1 MQNIWNNKSRK
12 EHFMIAEIYH
22 KFSTNLEDVLTG
34 DFFGPMRYLPFNRGL
49 NQIFKNY
56 AVSEDPQV
64 MHILSNAADDDF
76 DFEFWKRSEN
86 GLVEI
91 DGFIPLAS
99 VGIGIEVK
107 YRSGLSGGNQLEK
120 EAQVLDEWC
129 NGKEKL
135 LILIAEAE
143 EAKAIYIEN
152 KDKPVFQ
159 DVHLAYLSWQDILLG
174 LDQISTASS
183 YEKRIVEDLKALLR
197 EKGFISFEGFSM
209 DQPVVDKDIC
219 WTME

>member
-1 MQNIWNNKSRK
+1 
-12 EHFMIAEIYH
+12 MIAEIYH
-22 KFSTNLEDVLTG
+22 KFSTDLEDVLTG
-34 DFFGPMRYLPFNRGL
+34 DFFGAMRYMPFNRGL

-64 MHILSNAADDDF
+64 THILSNAADDDF
-76 DFEFWKRSEN
+76 NFEFWKRSEN

-91 DGFIPLAS
+91 DGFIPLTS

-107 YRSGLSGGNQLEK
+107 YRSGLSGGDQLEK

-135 LILIAEAE
+135 LILIGEAE

-152 KDKPVFQ
+152 KDKRVFR

-174 LDQISTASS
+174 LDQVLISSS
-183 YEKRIVEDLKALLR
+183 HEKKMIEDLKTLLR
-197 EKGFISFEGFSM
+197 EKGFVSFEGFSI

-219 WTME
+219 WTMDGNDFVKSDA

>member
-1 MQNIWNNKSRK
+1 
-12 EHFMIAEIYH
+12 MIAEIYH
-22 KFSTNLEDVLTG
+22 KFSTDLEDVLTG
-34 DFFGPMRYLPFNRGL
+34 DFFGAMRYMPFNRGL

-64 MHILSNAADDDF
+64 THILSNAADDDF
-76 DFEFWKRSEN
+76 NFEFWKRSEN

-91 DGFIPLAS
+91 DGFIPLTS

-107 YRSGLSGGNQLEK
+107 YRSGLSGGDQLEK

-135 LILIAEAE
+135 LILIGEAE

-152 KDKPVFQ
+152 KDKRVFR

-174 LDQISTASS
+174 LDQVLISSS
-183 YEKRIVEDLKALLR
+183 YEKKMIEDLKMLLR
-197 EKGFISFEGFSM
+197 EKGFVSFEGFSI

-219 WTME
+219 WTMDGNDFVKSDA

>member
-1 MQNIWNNKSRK
+1 
-12 EHFMIAEIYH
+12 MIAEIYH
-22 KFSTNLEDVLTG
+22 KFSTDLEDVLTG
-34 DFFGPMRYLPFNRGL
+34 DFFGAMRYMPFNRGL

-56 AVSEDPQV
+56 AVGEDPQV
-64 MHILSNAADDDF
+64 THILSNAADDDF
-76 DFEFWKRSEN
+76 NFEFWKRSEN

-91 DGFIPLAS
+91 DGFIPLTS

-107 YRSGLSGGNQLEK
+107 YRSGLSGGDQLEK

-135 LILIAEAE
+135 LILIGEAE

-152 KDKPVFQ
+152 KDKRVFR

-174 LDQISTASS
+174 LDQVLISSS
-183 YEKRIVEDLKALLR
+183 YEKKMIEDLKTLLR
-197 EKGFISFEGFSM
+197 EKGFVSFEGFSI

-219 WTME
+219 WTMDGNDFVKSDA

>member
-1 MQNIWNNKSRK
+1 
-12 EHFMIAEIYH
+12 MIAEIYH
-22 KFSTNLEDVLTG
+22 KFSTDLEDVLTG
-34 DFFGPMRYLPFNRGL
+34 DFFGAMRYMPFNRGL

-64 MHILSNAADDDF
+64 THILSNAADDDF
-76 DFEFWKRSEN
+76 NFEFWKRSEN

-91 DGFIPLAS
+91 DGFIPLTS

-107 YRSGLSGGNQLEK
+107 YRSGLSGGDQLEK

-135 LILIAEAE
+135 LILIGEAE

-152 KDKPVFQ
+152 KDKRVFR

-174 LDQISTASS
+174 LDQILISSS
-183 YEKRIVEDLKALLR
+183 YEKKMIEDLKTLLR
-197 EKGFISFEGFSM
+197 EKGFVSFEGFSI

-219 WTME
+219 WTMDGNDFVKSDA

>member
-1 MQNIWNNKSRK
+1 
-12 EHFMIAEIYH
+12 MIAEIYY
-22 KFSTNLEDVLTG
+22 KFSTDLEDVLTG
-34 DFFGPMRYLPFNRGL
+34 DFFGAMRYMPFNRGL

-64 MHILSNAADDDF
+64 THILSNAADDDF
-76 DFEFWKRSEN
+76 NFEFWKRSEN

-91 DGFIPLAS
+91 DGFIPLTS

-107 YRSGLSGGNQLEK
+107 YRSGLSGGDQLEK

-135 LILIAEAE
+135 LILIGEAE

-152 KDKPVFQ
+152 KDKRVFR

-174 LDQISTASS
+174 LDQVLISSS
-183 YEKRIVEDLKALLR
+183 YEKKMIEDLKTLLR
-197 EKGFISFEGFSM
+197 EKGFVSFEGFSI

-219 WTME
+219 WTMDGNDFVKSDA

>member
-1 MQNIWNNKSRK
+1 
-12 EHFMIAEIYH
+12 MIAEIYH
-22 KFSTNLEDVLTG
+22 KFSTDLEDVLTG
-34 DFFGPMRYLPFNRGL
+34 DFFGAMRYMPFNRGL

-56 AVSEDPQV
+56 VVSEDPQV
-64 MHILSNAADDDF
+64 THILSNAADDDF
-76 DFEFWKRSEN
+76 NFEFWKRSEN

-91 DGFIPLAS
+91 DGFIPLTS

-107 YRSGLSGGNQLEK
+107 YRSGLSGGDQLEK

-135 LILIAEAE
+135 LILIGEAE

-152 KDKPVFQ
+152 KDKRVFR

-174 LDQISTASS
+174 LDQVLISSS
-183 YEKRIVEDLKALLR
+183 YEKKMIEDLKTLLR
-197 EKGFISFEGFSM
+197 EKGFVSFEGFSI

-219 WTME
+219 WTMDGNDFVKSDA

>member
-1 MQNIWNNKSRK
+1 
-12 EHFMIAEIYH
+12 MIAEIYH
-22 KFSTNLEDVLTG
+22 KFSTDLEDVLTG
-34 DFFGPMRYLPFNRGL
+34 DFFGAMRYMPFNRGL

-64 MHILSNAADDDF
+64 THILSNAADDDF
-76 DFEFWKRSEN
+76 NFEFWKRSEN

-91 DGFIPLAS
+91 DGFIPLMS
-99 VGIGIEVK
+99 VEIGIEVK
-107 YRSGLSGGNQLEK
+107 YRSGLSGGDQLEK

-135 LILIAEAE
+135 LILIGEAE

-152 KDKPVFQ
+152 KDKRVFR

-174 LDQISTASS
+174 LDQVLISSS
-183 YEKRIVEDLKALLR
+183 YEKKMIEDLKTLLR
-197 EKGFISFEGFSM
+197 EKGFVSFEGFSI

-219 WTME
+219 WTMDGNDFVKSDA

>member
-1 MQNIWNNKSRK
+1 
-12 EHFMIAEIYH
+12 MIAEIYH
-22 KFSTNLEDVLTG
+22 KFSTDLEDVLTG
-34 DFFGPMRYLPFNRGL
+34 DFFGAMRYMPFNRGL

-64 MHILSNAADDDF
+64 THILSNAADDDF
-76 DFEFWKRSEN
+76 NFEFWKRSEN

-91 DGFIPLAS
+91 DGFIPLTS

-107 YRSGLSGGNQLEK
+107 YRSGLSGGDQLEK

-135 LILIAEAE
+135 LILIGEAE

-152 KDKPVFQ
+152 KDKRVFR

-174 LDQISTASS
+174 LDQVLITSS
-183 YEKRIVEDLKALLR
+183 YEKKMIEDLKTLLR
-197 EKGFISFEGFSM
+197 EKGFVSFEGFSI

-219 WTME
+219 WTMDGNDFVKSDA

>member
-1 MQNIWNNKSRK
+1 
-12 EHFMIAEIYH
+12 MIAEIYH
-22 KFSTNLEDVLTG
+22 KFSTDLEDVLTG
-34 DFFGPMRYLPFNRGL
+34 DFFGAMRYMPFNRGL

-64 MHILSNAADDDF
+64 THILSNAADDDF
-76 DFEFWKRSEN
+76 NFEFWKRSEN
-86 GLVEI
+86 GLGEI
-91 DGFIPLAS
+91 DGFIPLTS

-107 YRSGLSGGNQLEK
+107 YRSGLSGGDQLEK

-135 LILIAEAE
+135 LILIGEAE

-152 KDKPVFQ
+152 KDKRVFR

-174 LDQISTASS
+174 LDQVLISSS
-183 YEKRIVEDLKALLR
+183 YEKKMIEDLKTLLR
-197 EKGFISFEGFSM
+197 EKGFVSFEGFSI

-219 WTME
+219 WTMDGNDFVKSDA

>member
-1 MQNIWNNKSRK
+1 
-12 EHFMIAEIYH
+12 MIAEIYH
-22 KFSTNLEDVLTG
+22 KFSTDLEDVLTG
-34 DFFGPMRYLPFNRGL
+34 DFFGAMRYMPFNRGL

-64 MHILSNAADDDF
+64 THILSNAADDDF
-76 DFEFWKRSEN
+76 NFEFWKRSEN
-86 GLVEI
+86 GRVEI
-91 DGFIPLAS
+91 DGFIPLTS

-107 YRSGLSGGNQLEK
+107 YRSGLSGGDHLEK
-120 EAQVLDEWC
+120 EAQVLVEWC

-135 LILIAEAE
+135 LILIGEAE

-152 KDKPVFQ
+152 KDKRVFR

-174 LDQISTASS
+174 LDQVLISSS
-183 YEKRIVEDLKALLR
+183 YEKKMIEDLKTLLR
-197 EKGFISFEGFSM
+197 EKGFVSFEGFSI

-219 WTME
+219 WTMDGNDFVKSDA

>member
-1 MQNIWNNKSRK
+1 
-12 EHFMIAEIYH
+12 MIAEIYH
-22 KFSTNLEDVLTG
+22 KFSTDLEDVLTG
-34 DFFGPMRYLPFNRGL
+34 DFFGAMRYMPFNRGL

-64 MHILSNAADDDF
+64 THILSNAADDDF
-76 DFEFWKRSEN
+76 NFEFWKRSEN

-91 DGFIPLAS
+91 DGFIPLTS

-107 YRSGLSGGNQLEK
+107 YRSGLSGGDQLEK

-135 LILIAEAE
+135 LILSGEAE

-152 KDKPVFQ
+152 KDKRVFR

-174 LDQISTASS
+174 LDQVLISSS
-183 YEKRIVEDLKALLR
+183 YEKKMIEDLKTLLR
-197 EKGFISFEGFSM
+197 EKGFVSFEGFSI

-219 WTME
+219 WTMDGNDFVKSDA

>member
-1 MQNIWNNKSRK
+1 
-12 EHFMIAEIYH
+12 MIAEIYH
-22 KFSTNLEDVLTG
+22 KFSTDLEDVLTG
-34 DFFGPMRYLPFNRGL
+34 DFFGAMRYMPFNRGL

-64 MHILSNAADDDF
+64 THILSNAADDDF
-76 DFEFWKRSEN
+76 NFEFWKRAEN

-91 DGFIPLAS
+91 DGLIPLTS

-107 YRSGLSGGNQLEK
+107 YRSGLSGGDQLEK

-135 LILIAEAE
+135 LILIGEAE

-152 KDKPVFQ
+152 KDKRVFR

-174 LDQISTASS
+174 LDQVLISSS
-183 YEKRIVEDLKALLR
+183 YEKKMIEDLKTLLR
-197 EKGFISFEGFSM
+197 EKGFVSFEGFSI

-219 WTME
+219 WTMDGNDFVKSDA

>member
-1 MQNIWNNKSRK
+1 
-12 EHFMIAEIYH
+12 MIAEIYH
-22 KFSTNLEDVLTG
+22 KFSTDLEDVLTG
-34 DFFGPMRYLPFNRGL
+34 DFFGAMRYMPFNRGL

-64 MHILSNAADDDF
+64 THILSNAADDDF
-76 DFEFWKRSEN
+76 NFEFWKRSEN

-91 DGFIPLAS
+91 DGFIPLTS

-107 YRSGLSGGNQLEK
+107 YRSGLSGGDQLEK

-135 LILIAEAE
+135 LILIGEAE

-152 KDKPVFQ
+152 KDKRVFR
-159 DVHLAYLSWQDILLG
+159 DVHLAYLSWQDIFLG
-174 LDQISTASS
+174 LDQVLISSS
-183 YEKRIVEDLKALLR
+183 YEKKMIEDLKTLLR
-197 EKGFISFEGFSM
+197 EKGFVSFEGFSI

-219 WTME
+219 WTMDGNDFVKSDA

>member
-1 MQNIWNNKSRK
+1 
-12 EHFMIAEIYH
+12 MIAEIYH
-22 KFSTNLEDVLTG
+22 KFSTDLEDVLTG
-34 DFFGPMRYLPFNRGL
+34 DFFGAMRYMPFNRGL

-64 MHILSNAADDDF
+64 THILSNAADDDF
-76 DFEFWKRSEN
+76 NFEFWKRSEN
-86 GLVEI
+86 GRVEI
-91 DGFIPLAS
+91 DGFIPLTS

-107 YRSGLSGGNQLEK
+107 YRSGLSGGDQLEK

-135 LILIAEAE
+135 LILIGEAE

-152 KDKPVFQ
+152 KDKRVFR

-174 LDQISTASS
+174 LDQVLISSS
-183 YEKRIVEDLKALLR
+183 YEKKMIEDLKTLLR
-197 EKGFISFEGFSM
+197 EKGYVSFEGFSI

-219 WTME
+219 WTMDGNDFVKSDA

>member
-1 MQNIWNNKSRK
+1 
-12 EHFMIAEIYH
+12 MIAEIYH
-22 KFSTNLEDVLTG
+22 KFSTDLEDVLTG
-34 DFFGPMRYLPFNRGL
+34 DFFGAMRYMPFNRGL

-64 MHILSNAADDDF
+64 THILSNAADDDF
-76 DFEFWKRSEN
+76 NFEFWKRSEN

-91 DGFIPLAS
+91 DGFIPLTS
-99 VGIGIEVK
+99 VEIGIEVK
-107 YRSGLSGGNQLEK
+107 YRSGLSGGDQLEK

-135 LILIAEAE
+135 LILIGEAE
-143 EAKAIYIEN
+143 EAKAIYIED
-152 KDKPVFQ
+152 KDKRVFR

-174 LDQISTASS
+174 LDQVLISSS
-183 YEKRIVEDLKALLR
+183 YEKKMIEDLKTLLR
-197 EKGFISFEGFSM
+197 EKGFVSFEGFSI

-219 WTME
+219 WTMDGNDFVKSDA

>member
-1 MQNIWNNKSRK
+1 
-12 EHFMIAEIYH
+12 MIAEIYH
-22 KFSTNLEDVLTG
+22 KFSTDLEDVLTG
-34 DFFGPMRYLPFNRGL
+34 DFFGVMRYMPFNRGL

-64 MHILSNAADDDF
+64 THILSNAADDDF
-76 DFEFWKRSEN
+76 NFEFWKRSEN

-91 DGFIPLAS
+91 DGFIPLTS

-107 YRSGLSGGNQLEK
+107 YRSGLSGGDQLEK

-135 LILIAEAE
+135 LILIGEAE

-152 KDKPVFQ
+152 KDKQVFR

-174 LDQISTASS
+174 LDQVLISSS
-183 YEKRIVEDLKALLR
+183 YEKKMIEDLKTLLR
-197 EKGFISFEGFSM
+197 EKGFVSFEGFSI

-219 WTME
+219 WTMDGNDFVKSDA

>member
-1 MQNIWNNKSRK
+1 
-12 EHFMIAEIYH
+12 MIAEIYH
-22 KFSTNLEDVLTG
+22 KFSTDLEDVLTG
-34 DFFGPMRYLPFNRGL
+34 DFFGAMRYMPFNRGL

-64 MHILSNAADDDF
+64 THILSNAADDDF
-76 DFEFWKRSEN
+76 NFEFWKRSDN

-91 DGFIPLAS
+91 DGFIPLTS
-99 VGIGIEVK
+99 VEIGIEVK
-107 YRSGLSGGNQLEK
+107 YRSGLSGGDQLEK

-135 LILIAEAE
+135 LILIGEAE

-152 KDKPVFQ
+152 KDKRVFR
-159 DVHLAYLSWQDILLG
+159 DVNRAYLSWQDILLG
-174 LDQISTASS
+174 LDQVLISSS
-183 YEKRIVEDLKALLR
+183 YEKKMIEDLKTLLR
-197 EKGFISFEGFSM
+197 EKGFVSFEGFSI

-219 WTME
+219 WTMDGNDFVKSDA

>member
-1 MQNIWNNKSRK
+1 
-12 EHFMIAEIYH
+12 MIAEIYH
-22 KFSTNLEDVLTG
+22 KFSTDLEDVLTG
-34 DFFGPMRYLPFNRGL
+34 DFFGAMRYMPFNRGL

-64 MHILSNAADDDF
+64 THILSNAADDDF
-76 DFEFWKRSEN
+76 NFEFWKRSEN

-91 DGFIPLAS
+91 DGFIPLTS
-99 VGIGIEVK
+99 VEIGIEVK
-107 YRSGLSGGNQLEK
+107 YRSGLSGGDQLEK

-135 LILIAEAE
+135 LILIGEAE

-152 KDKPVFQ
+152 KDKRVFR

-174 LDQISTASS
+174 LDQVLISSS
-183 YEKRIVEDLKALLR
+183 YEKKMIEDLKTLLR
-197 EKGFISFEGFSM
+197 EKGVVSFEGFSI

-219 WTME
+219 WTMDGNDFVKSDA

>member
-1 MQNIWNNKSRK
+1 
-12 EHFMIAEIYH
+12 MIAEIYH
-22 KFSTNLEDVLTG
+22 KFSTDLEDVLTG
-34 DFFGPMRYLPFNRGL
+34 DFFGAMRYMPFNRGL

-56 AVSEDPQV
+56 AVNEDPQV
-64 MHILSNAADDDF
+64 THILSNAADDDF
-76 DFEFWKRSEN
+76 NFEFWKRSEN

-91 DGFIPLAS
+91 DGFIPLTS
-99 VGIGIEVK
+99 VEIGIEVK
-107 YRSGLSGGNQLEK
+107 YRSGLSGGDQLEK

-135 LILIAEAE
+135 LILIGEAE

-152 KDKPVFQ
+152 KDKRVFR

-174 LDQISTASS
+174 LDQVLISSS
-183 YEKRIVEDLKALLR
+183 YEKKMIEDLKTLLR
-197 EKGFISFEGFSM
+197 EKGFVSFEGFSI

-219 WTME
+219 WTMDGNDFVKSDA

>member
-1 MQNIWNNKSRK
+1 
-12 EHFMIAEIYH
+12 MIAEIYH
-22 KFSTNLEDVLTG
+22 KFSTDLEDVLTG
-34 DFFGPMRYLPFNRGL
+34 DFFGAMRYMPFNRGL

-56 AVSEDPQV
+56 VVSEDPQV
-64 MHILSNAADDDF
+64 THILSNAADDDF
-76 DFEFWKRSEN
+76 NFEFWKRSEN

-91 DGFIPLAS
+91 DGFIPLTS

-107 YRSGLSGGNQLEK
+107 YRSGLSGGDQLEK

-135 LILIAEAE
+135 LILIGEAE

-152 KDKPVFQ
+152 KDKRVFR

-174 LDQISTASS
+174 LDQVLISSS
-183 YEKRIVEDLKALLR
+183 YEKKMIEDLKTLLR
-197 EKGFISFEGFSM
+197 EKGFVSFEGFSI

-219 WTME
+219 WTMDGKDFVKSDA

>member
-1 MQNIWNNKSRK
+1 
-12 EHFMIAEIYH
+12 MIAEIYH
-22 KFSTNLEDVLTG
+22 KFSTDLEDVLTG
-34 DFFGPMRYLPFNRGL
+34 DFFGAMRYMPFNRGL

-64 MHILSNAADDDF
+64 THILSNAADDDF
-76 DFEFWKRSEN
+76 NFEFWKRSEN

-91 DGFIPLAS
+91 DGFIPLTS

-107 YRSGLSGGNQLEK
+107 YRSGLSGGDQLEK

-135 LILIAEAE
+135 LILIGEAE

-152 KDKPVFQ
+152 KDKRVFR

-174 LDQISTASS
+174 LDQVLISSS
-183 YEKRIVEDLKALLR
+183 YEKKMIEDLKTLLR
-197 EKGFISFEGFSM
+197 EKGVVSFEGFSI

-219 WTME
+219 WTMDGNDFVKSDA

>member
-1 MQNIWNNKSRK
+1 
-12 EHFMIAEIYH
+12 MIAEIYH
-22 KFSTNLEDVLTG
+22 KFSTDLEDVLTG
-34 DFFGPMRYLPFNRGL
+34 DFFGAMRYMPFNRGL

-64 MHILSNAADDDF
+64 THILSNAADDDF
-76 DFEFWKRSEN
+76 NFEFWKRSEN

-91 DGFIPLAS
+91 DGFIPLTS

-107 YRSGLSGGNQLEK
+107 YRSGLSGGDQLEK

-135 LILIAEAE
+135 LILIGDSE

-152 KDKPVFQ
+152 KDKRVFR

-174 LDQISTASS
+174 LDQVLISSS
-183 YEKRIVEDLKALLR
+183 YEKKMIEDLKTLLR
-197 EKGFISFEGFSM
+197 EKGFVSFEGFSI

-219 WTME
+219 WTMDGNDFVKSDA

>member
-1 MQNIWNNKSRK
+1 
-12 EHFMIAEIYH
+12 MIAEIYH
-22 KFSTNLEDVLTG
+22 KFSTDLEDVLTG
-34 DFFGPMRYLPFNRGL
+34 DFFGAMRYMPFNRGL

-56 AVSEDPQV
+56 VVSEDPQV
-64 MHILSNAADDDF
+64 THILSNAADDDF
-76 DFEFWKRSEN
+76 NFEFWKRSEN

-91 DGFIPLAS
+91 DGFIPLTS

-107 YRSGLSGGNQLEK
+107 YRSGLYGGDQLEK

-135 LILIAEAE
+135 LILIGEAE

-152 KDKPVFQ
+152 KDKRVFR

-174 LDQISTASS
+174 LDQVLISSS
-183 YEKRIVEDLKALLR
+183 YEKKMIEDLKTLLR
-197 EKGFISFEGFSM
+197 EKGFVSFEGFSI

-219 WTME
+219 WTMDGNDFVKSDA

>member
-1 MQNIWNNKSRK
+1 
-12 EHFMIAEIYH
+12 MIAEIYH
-22 KFSTNLEDVLTG
+22 KFSTDLEDVLTG
-34 DFFGPMRYLPFNRGL
+34 DFFGAMRYMPFNRGL

-64 MHILSNAADDDF
+64 THILSNAADDDF
-76 DFEFWKRSEN
+76 NFEFWKRSEN

-91 DGFIPLAS
+91 DGFIPLTS
-99 VGIGIEVK
+99 VEIGIEVK
-107 YRSGLSGGNQLEK
+107 YRSGLSGGDQLEK

-135 LILIAEAE
+135 LILIGEAE

-152 KDKPVFQ
+152 KDKRVFR

-174 LDQISTASS
+174 LDQVLISSS
-183 YEKRIVEDLKALLR
+183 YEKKMIEDLKTLLR
-197 EKGFISFEGFSM
+197 EKGFVSFECFSI

-219 WTME
+219 WTMDGNDFVKSDA

>member
-1 MQNIWNNKSRK
+1 
-12 EHFMIAEIYH
+12 MIAEIYH
-22 KFSTNLEDVLTG
+22 KFATDLEDVLTG
-34 DFFGPMRYLPFNRGL
+34 DFFGVMRYMPFNRGL

-64 MHILSNAADDDF
+64 MHILSNAADGDF
-76 DFEFWKRSEN
+76 NFEFWKRSEN

-91 DGFIPLAS
+91 DGFIPLTS

-107 YRSGLSGGNQLEK
+107 YRSGLSGGDQLEK

-135 LILIAEAE
+135 LILIGEAE

-152 KDKPVFQ
+152 KDKQVFR

-174 LDQISTASS
+174 LDQILISSS
-183 YEKRIVEDLKALLR
+183 YEKKMIEDLKTLLR
-197 EKGFISFEGFSM
+197 EKGFVSFEGFSI

-219 WTME
+219 WTMDGNDFIKSDA

>member
-1 MQNIWNNKSRK
+1 
-12 EHFMIAEIYH
+12 MIAEIYH
-22 KFSTNLEDVLTG
+22 KFSTDLEDVLTG
-34 DFFGPMRYLPFNRGL
+34 DFFGVMRYMPFNRGL

-64 MHILSNAADDDF
+64 MHILSNAADGDF
-76 DFEFWKRSEN
+76 NFEFWKRSEN

-91 DGFIPLAS
+91 DGFIPLTS
-99 VGIGIEVK
+99 VEIGIEVK
-107 YRSGLSGGNQLEK
+107 YRSGLSGRDQLEK

-135 LILIAEAE
+135 LILIGEAE

-152 KDKPVFQ
+152 KDKRVFR

-174 LDQISTASS
+174 LDQVLISSS
-183 YEKRIVEDLKALLR
+183 YEKKMIEDLKTLLR
-197 EKGFISFEGFSM
+197 EKGFVSFEGFSI

-219 WTME
+219 WTMDGNDFVKSDA

>member
-1 MQNIWNNKSRK
+1 
-12 EHFMIAEIYH
+12 MIAEIYH
-22 KFSTNLEDVLTG
+22 KFSTDLEDVLTG
-34 DFFGPMRYLPFNRGL
+34 DFFGAMRYMPFNRGL

-64 MHILSNAADDDF
+64 THILSNAADDDF
-76 DFEFWKRSEN
+76 NFEFWKRSEN

-91 DGFIPLAS
+91 DGFIPLTS
-99 VGIGIEVK
+99 VEIGIEVK
-107 YRSGLSGGNQLEK
+107 YRSGLSGGDQLEK

-135 LILIAEAE
+135 LILIGEAE

-152 KDKPVFQ
+152 KDKRVFR

-174 LDQISTASS
+174 LDQVLISSS
-183 YEKRIVEDLKALLR
+183 YEKKMIEDLKTLLR
-197 EKGFISFEGFSM
+197 EKGFVSFEGFSI
-209 DQPVVDKDIC
+209 DQPVGDKDIC
-219 WTME
+219 WTMDGNDFVKSDA

>member
-1 MQNIWNNKSRK
+1 
-12 EHFMIAEIYH
+12 MIAEIYH
-22 KFSTNLEDVLTG
+22 KFSTDLEDVLTG
-34 DFFGPMRYLPFNRGL
+34 DFFGAMRYMPFNRGL

-64 MHILSNAADDDF
+64 THILSNAADDDF
-76 DFEFWKRSEN
+76 NFEFWKRSEN

-91 DGFIPLAS
+91 DGFIPLTS

-107 YRSGLSGGNQLEK
+107 YRSGLSGGDQLEK

-135 LILIAEAE
+135 LILIGEAE

-152 KDKPVFQ
+152 KDKRVFR
-159 DVHLAYLSWQDILLG
+159 DVQLAYLSWQDILLG
-174 LDQISTASS
+174 LDQVLISSS
-183 YEKRIVEDLKALLR
+183 YEKKMIEDLKTLLR
-197 EKGFISFEGFSM
+197 EKGFVSFEGFSI

-219 WTME
+219 WTMDGNDFVKSDA

>member
-1 MQNIWNNKSRK
+1 
-12 EHFMIAEIYH
+12 MIAEIYH
-22 KFSTNLEDVLTG
+22 KFSTDLEDVLTG
-34 DFFGPMRYLPFNRGL
+34 DFFGAMRYMPFNRGL

-64 MHILSNAADDDF
+64 THILSNAADDDF
-76 DFEFWKRSEN
+76 NFEFWKRSEN

-91 DGFIPLAS
+91 NGFIPLTS

-107 YRSGLSGGNQLEK
+107 YRSGLSGGDQLEK

-135 LILIAEAE
+135 LILIGEAE

-152 KDKPVFQ
+152 KDKRVFR

-174 LDQISTASS
+174 LDQVLISSS
-183 YEKRIVEDLKALLR
+183 YEKKMIEDLKTLLR
-197 EKGFISFEGFSM
+197 EKGFVSFEGFSI

-219 WTME
+219 WTMDGNDFVKSDA

>member
-1 MQNIWNNKSRK
+1 
-12 EHFMIAEIYH
+12 MIAEIYH
-22 KFSTNLEDVLTG
+22 KFSTDLEDVMTG
-34 DFFGPMRYLPFNRGL
+34 DFFGALRYMPFNRGL

-64 MHILSNAADDDF
+64 THILSNAADDDF
-76 DFEFWKRSEN
+76 NFEFWKRSEN

-91 DGFIPLAS
+91 DGFIPLTS
-99 VGIGIEVK
+99 VEIGIEVK
-107 YRSGLSGGNQLEK
+107 YRSGLSGGDQLEK

-135 LILIAEAE
+135 LILIGEAE

-152 KDKPVFQ
+152 KDKRVFR

-174 LDQISTASS
+174 LDQVLISSS
-183 YEKRIVEDLKALLR
+183 YEKKMIEDLKTLLR
-197 EKGFISFEGFSM
+197 EKGFVSFEGFSI

-219 WTME
+219 WTMDGNDFVKSDA

>member
-1 MQNIWNNKSRK
+1 
-12 EHFMIAEIYH
+12 MIAEIYH
-22 KFSTNLEDVLTG
+22 KFSTDLEDVLTG
-34 DFFGPMRYLPFNRGL
+34 DFFGAMRYMPFNRGL

-64 MHILSNAADDDF
+64 THILSNAADDDF
-76 DFEFWKRSEN
+76 NFEFWKRSEN

-91 DGFIPLAS
+91 DGFIPLTS

-107 YRSGLSGGNQLEK
+107 YRSGLSGGDQLEK
-120 EAQVLDEWC
+120 EAQVLDDWC

-135 LILIAEAE
+135 LILIGEAE

-152 KDKPVFQ
+152 KDKRVFR

-174 LDQISTASS
+174 LDQVLISSS
-183 YEKRIVEDLKALLR
+183 YEKKMIEDLKTLLR
-197 EKGFISFEGFSM
+197 EKGFVSFEGFSI

-219 WTME
+219 WTMDGNDFVKSDA

>member
-1 MQNIWNNKSRK
+1 
-12 EHFMIAEIYH
+12 MIAEIYH
-22 KFSTNLEDVLTG
+22 KFSTDLEDVLTG
-34 DFFGPMRYLPFNRGL
+34 DFFGAMRYMPFNRGL

-64 MHILSNAADDDF
+64 THILSNAADDDF
-76 DFEFWKRSEN
+76 NFEFWKRSEN

-91 DGFIPLAS
+91 DGFIPLTS

-107 YRSGLSGGNQLEK
+107 YRSGLSGGDQLEK
-120 EAQVLDEWC
+120 EAQVLDDWC

-135 LILIAEAE
+135 LILIGEAE

-152 KDKPVFQ
+152 KDKQVFR

-174 LDQISTASS
+174 LDQVLISSS
-183 YEKRIVEDLKALLR
+183 YEKKMIEDLKTLLR
-197 EKGFISFEGFSM
+197 EKGFVSFEGFSI

-219 WTME
+219 WTMDGNDFVKSDA

>member
-1 MQNIWNNKSRK
+1 
-12 EHFMIAEIYH
+12 MIAEIYH
-22 KFSTNLEDVLTG
+22 KFSTDLEDVLTG
-34 DFFGPMRYLPFNRGL
+34 DFFGAMRYMPFNRGL

-64 MHILSNAADDDF
+64 THILSNAADDDF
-76 DFEFWKRSEN
+76 NFEFWKRSEN
-86 GLVEI
+86 GRVEI
-91 DGFIPLAS
+91 DGFIPLTS

-107 YRSGLSGGNQLEK
+107 YRSGLSGGDQLEK

-135 LILIAEAE
+135 LILIGEAE

-152 KDKPVFQ
+152 KDKRVFR

-174 LDQISTASS
+174 LDQVLISSS
-183 YEKRIVEDLKALLR
+183 YEKKMIEDLKTLLR
-197 EKGFISFEGFSM
+197 EKGFVSFEGFSI

-219 WTME
+219 WTMDGNDFDKSDA

>member
-1 MQNIWNNKSRK
+1 
-12 EHFMIAEIYH
+12 MIAEIYH
-22 KFSTNLEDVLTG
+22 KFSTDLEDVLTG
-34 DFFGPMRYLPFNRGL
+34 DFFGVMRYMPFNRGL

-64 MHILSNAADDDF
+64 MHILSNAADGDF
-76 DFEFWKRSEN
+76 NFEFWKRSEN

-91 DGFIPLAS
+91 DGFIPLTS

-107 YRSGLSGGNQLEK
+107 YRSGLSGGDQLEK
-120 EAQVLDEWC
+120 EAQVLDDWC

-135 LILIAEAE
+135 LILIGEAE

-152 KDKPVFQ
+152 KDKQVFR

-174 LDQISTASS
+174 LDQILISSS
-183 YEKRIVEDLKALLR
+183 YEKKMIEDLKTLLR
-197 EKGFISFEGFSM
+197 EKGFVSFEGFSI

-219 WTME
+219 WTMDGNDFIKSDA

>member
-1 MQNIWNNKSRK
+1 
-12 EHFMIAEIYH
+12 MIAEIYH
-22 KFSTNLEDVLTG
+22 KFSTDLEDVLTG
-34 DFFGPMRYLPFNRGL
+34 DFFGAMRYMPSNRGL

-56 AVSEDPQV
+56 VVSEDPQV
-64 MHILSNAADDDF
+64 THILSNAADDDF
-76 DFEFWKRSEN
+76 NFEFWKRSEN

-91 DGFIPLAS
+91 DGFIPLTS

-107 YRSGLSGGNQLEK
+107 YRSGLSGGDQLEK

-135 LILIAEAE
+135 LILIGEAE

-152 KDKPVFQ
+152 KDKRVFR

-174 LDQISTASS
+174 LDQVLISSS
-183 YEKRIVEDLKALLR
+183 YEKKMIEDLKTLLR
-197 EKGFISFEGFSM
+197 EKGFVSFEGFSI

-219 WTME
+219 WTMDGNDFVKSDA

>member
-1 MQNIWNNKSRK
+1 
-12 EHFMIAEIYH
+12 MIAEIYH
-22 KFSTNLEDVLTG
+22 KFSTDLEDVLTG
-34 DFFGPMRYLPFNRGL
+34 DFFGAMRYMPFNRGL

-56 AVSEDPQV
+56 VVSEDPQV
-64 MHILSNAADDDF
+64 THILSNAADDDF
-76 DFEFWKRSEN
+76 NFEFWKRSEN
-86 GLVEI
+86 GRVEI
-91 DGFIPLAS
+91 DGFIPLTS

-107 YRSGLSGGNQLEK
+107 YRSGLSGGDQLEK

-135 LILIAEAE
+135 LILIGEAE

-152 KDKPVFQ
+152 KDKRVFR

-174 LDQISTASS
+174 LDQVLISSS
-183 YEKRIVEDLKALLR
+183 YEKKMIEDLKTLLR
-197 EKGFISFEGFSM
+197 EKGFVSFEGFSI

-219 WTME
+219 WTMDGNDFVKSDA